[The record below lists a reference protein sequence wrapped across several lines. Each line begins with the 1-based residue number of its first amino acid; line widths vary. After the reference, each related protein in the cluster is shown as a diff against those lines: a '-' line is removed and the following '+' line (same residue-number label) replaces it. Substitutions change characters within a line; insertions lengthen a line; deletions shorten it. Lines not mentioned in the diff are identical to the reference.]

1 MKETEQCRIWWA
13 ILCLHCREKLQK
25 QISQLKQENTIMEEA
40 NARYSKLQLIEAEVS
55 DYWVLLALGVLSPST
70 ILSTRISMYSG
81 RTNQNETVWISIL
94 IHCRMEK
101 EIMEYN
107 IKLSEMQKAIDQSQ
121 EEVKQRELQ
130 VETLQKQLNTM
141 RFAYIK

>member
-81 RTNQNETVWISIL
+81 RTYQNETVWISIL

-107 IKLSEMQKAIDQSQ
+107 IKLLEMQKAIDQSQ